1 MNRFWSI
8 LFIAVPLAAFVT
20 LAAVCLQLAPI
31 STMGL
36 PPVLNTS
43 GESIDFLF
51 RLVHGLCAGVLIVT
65 SVAIAWAL
73 WISKT
78 DGGDTPHH
86 AAYLKSNWLLEL
98 TWTAIPGALLL
109 WLAFYQLE
117 VWSDT
122 RLERPTQIVGQQ
134 TIDVPPLVLVKARQY
149 GWEFH
154 YAGTDQKIETADD
167 IYVENMLIVP
177 ADRDVVLKLE
187 SRDVIHSFFVP
198 ELRLKQDIVPGMS
211 HLVWFNA
218 KAADRLEVLCTELCG
233 EGHYRMRARMKI
245 VDQATF
251 DAWLVSES
259 AQDQPRELTGSNE
272 EPSKNEPV
280 QKIPPQ

>member
-1 MNRFWSI
+1 M
-8 LFIAVPLAAFVT
+8 FIATPLAAFVT
-20 LAAVCLQLAPI
+20 LAMVCLQLTPL

-36 PPVLNTS
+36 PPALNES
-43 GESIDFLF
+43 GQSIDFLF
-51 RLVHGLCAGVLIVT
+51 RLVHGLCAGVLIIT

-73 WISKT
+73 WRSGT
-78 DGGDTPHH
+78 
-86 AAYLKSNWLLEL
+86 AASDSRRAVYLKSTWLLEL
-98 TWTAIPGALLL
+98 AWIAIPGALLL

-122 RLERPTQIVGQQ
+122 RLDRPTQTVGQQ

-154 YAGTDQKIETADD
+154 YAGADHKIETADD
-167 IYVENMLIVP
+167 VYVENLLVVP

-218 KAADRLEVLCTELCG
+218 KAADQLEVLCTELCG

-245 VDQATF
+245 VGQAKF
-251 DAWLVSES
+251 DAWLINES
-259 AQDQPRELTGSNE
+259 AQDQPRELADFNNAPSN
-272 EPSKNEPV
+272 NEP
-280 QKIPPQ
+280 PQ